1 MSEPLTHP
9 SPHHNA
15 RPKGQPIRLIVLHS
29 DAGKSDAGTL
39 SWLQSPASKVSYH
52 VLIGRMGQVY
62 RIVDESRRAWHAGV
76 SSWNGFTDVNNVS
89 LGLAFANR
97 HDGTEALTP
106 LQIASARAV
115 VKAWREKYPGI
126 QAVVTHHD
134 VAPTRKRD
142 PLDSPGFSISD
153 YTAL

>member
-1 MSEPLTHP
+1 VAEVITHA

-15 RPKGQPIRLIVLHS
+15 RPKGQPIRVIVLHA

-39 SWLQSPASKVSYH
+39 AWLQSPVSKVSYH
-52 VLIGRMGQVY
+52 VLIGRAGQVY
-62 RIVDESRRAWHAGV
+62 RLVPESRRAWHAGV
-76 SSWNGFTDVNNVS
+76 SQWDGHTDVNNVS

-97 HDGTEALTP
+97 HDGIEPLTP
-106 LQIASARAV
+106 AQIASARAV
-115 VKAWREKYPGI
+115 VAAWRAKYPGI

-142 PLDSPGFSISD
+142 PLDSPGFTLSD
-153 YTAL
+153 FTAL